1 MAEVKL
7 EPCILAAWQ
16 ELIERDDRTSPE
28 EYPEMALITRDEL
41 AEFMRRAIPPHDALV
56 KALREAIDAM
66 DYVPLA
72 GPQTEQ
78 DLITRLETRS
88 AEYGFSYIRAA
99 VERACREHMKAVLTN
114 HGAGDDKQ

>member
-16 ELIERDDRTSPE
+16 ELIERDDRTSPA

-56 KALREAIDAM
+56 KALRAWRAFDASPGHIETG
-66 DYVPLA
+66 DACEWIELA
-72 GPQTEQ
+72 RNLTN
-78 DLITRLETRS
+78 
-88 AEYGFSYIRAA
+88 AA
-99 VERACREHMKAVLTN
+99 LTN